1 MSAVLDRPPAASSAA
16 PSPRGSL
23 LRAELHRFRA
33 RRFIQMLLALAVL
46 GWLAAVVIGLLNYG
60 HPDAGDYAAAR
71 VEVDRVV
78 AQQNAFHEQCLQD
91 SNIPDDVPPEMACGE
106 PITADQLRVEDFLGV
121 HPFSFVDT
129 AQNGAMAFAAAGAVL
144 CFLVGSTWIGA
155 EWSSRSIVALLFWE
169 PRRSRV
175 MGSKLGVL
183 VAATAVLGAA
193 VQAGWLA
200 MAGIL
205 SAAAGDGSTVPDGFW
220 GHLLATE
227 ARSVLL
233 AVLAGLLGFGLT
245 NLVRN
250 TGAALGIGFVYFAV
264 LETAI
269 RAVEPA
275 WQPWLLTNNAVG
287 LVLRGGL
294 TLPIYD
300 STAIGPNGEI
310 GYREYLLGNLQS
322 GVFLAVVAAI
332 IVAVGVVLFA
342 RRDVH

>member
-1 MSAVLDRPPAASSAA
+1 
-16 PSPRGSL
+16 
-23 LRAELHRFRA
+23 
-33 RRFIQMLLALAVL
+33 
-46 GWLAAVVIGLLNYG
+46 
-60 HPDAGDYAAAR
+60 
-71 VEVDRVV
+71 
-78 AQQNAFHEQCLQD
+78 
-91 SNIPDDVPPEMACGE
+91 
-106 PITADQLRVEDFLGV
+106 
-121 HPFSFVDT
+121 
-129 AQNGAMAFAAAGAVL
+129 
-144 CFLVGSTWIGA
+144 
-155 EWSSRSIVALLFWE
+155 VALLFWE
-169 PRRSRV
+169 PRRNRV

-193 VQAGWLA
+193 AQAGWLA

-227 ARSVLL
+227 GRSVLL

-275 WQPWLLTNNAVG
+275 WQPWLLTNNAAG

-294 TLPIYD
+294 TLPIFD
-300 STAIGPNGEI
+300 ETAIGPHGEL

-322 GVFLAVVAAI
+322 GVFIAVVAAVI
-332 IVAVGVVLFA
+332 IAAGVVLFA